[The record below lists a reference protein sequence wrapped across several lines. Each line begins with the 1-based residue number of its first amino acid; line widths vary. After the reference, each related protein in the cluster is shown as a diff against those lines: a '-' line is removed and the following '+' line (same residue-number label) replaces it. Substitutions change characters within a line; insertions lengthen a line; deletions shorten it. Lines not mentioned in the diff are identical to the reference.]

1 HRFTLETEQ
10 GEECAGPAE
19 GTPQVPAEY
28 GTAWQEWERAAPAGE
43 SLDRAEMVQE
53 MRACLNNGNAV
64 LNVGELGLT
73 TLPDCLPAH
82 ITTLIIPRNN
92 LARLPALP
100 PGLRELIV
108 SNNPLTSLTALPPG
122 LRDLTVINS
131 HLLTSLPELPSGL
144 QTLSAYGNQLTR

>member
-1 HRFTLETEQ
+1 
-10 GEECAGPAE
+10 
-19 GTPQVPAEY
+19 PQVPAEY

-144 QTLSAYGNQLTR
+144 QTLSAYGNQLTRLPELPSGLKELSI